1 MEQSRKKSKI
11 LTIVSW
17 SCGGLI
23 ALFLLWGGA
32 VEPNRL
38 VIRRSTIQIDGLSA
52 EMEGV
57 KAVIIADTHFGTGLI
72 DKWRRERILKAFRS
86 EKAELCFLLGDYIAV
101 GSLPHYGAM
110 SPEELTAFFAALKA
124 PGGTFAVLG
133 NHELW
138 YGRKR
143 MTDLLQKAG
152 IQMIENKKTSVKG
165 ITLAGVPDSSTAPFE
180 KNKFNEMIKEP
191 DQVFL
196 LSHKGG
202 MLRFINRKKTT
213 VMFSADTHGG
223 QIRIP
228 GVSSLKDFLQRRKE
242 FAPGVSK
249 WWGHTLFITTGAGGH
264 RLGFRLFC
272 PPEIAVV
279 TFTGKKGNI

>member
-1 MEQSRKKSKI
+1 MEQHRKKSKL
-11 LTIVSW
+11 LTIALW
-17 SCGGLI
+17 SCGGLT
-23 ALFLLWGGA
+23 ALLLLWGG
-32 VEPNRL
+32 VIEPNRL
-38 VIRRSTIQIDGLSA
+38 VIRRSTIQIDGLPA

-57 KAVIIADTHFGTGLI
+57 KALIIADTHFGAGFI
-72 DKWRRERILKAFRS
+72 DKWRKERILKTFRN
-86 EKAELCFLLGDYIAV
+86 EKAGFCFLLGDYIAV
-101 GSLPHYGAM
+101 GALPHYGAM

-124 PGGTFAVLG
+124 PGGTYAVLG

-152 IQMIENKKTSVKG
+152 VQMIENKPVSFKG

-180 KNKFNEMIKEP
+180 RNKFNELIKEP
-191 DQVFL
+191 DILFL

-202 MLRFINRKKTT
+202 MLRFIKREKTT

-264 RLGFRLFC
+264 KLGFRLFC

-279 TFTGKKGNI
+279 TFRGKKGNI

>member
-1 MEQSRKKSKI
+1 MEQSRKKSKF

-17 SCGGLI
+17 SCGGMI
-23 ALFLLWGGA
+23 ALLLLWGGA
-32 VEPNRL
+32 IEPNL
-38 VIRRSTIQIDGLSA
+38 LTIRRSTIQIDGLPA

-57 KAVIIADTHFGTGLI
+57 KAVIIADTHFGAGLI
-72 DKWRRERILKAFRS
+72 DKWRKKRILKTFRN
-86 EKAELCFLLGDYIAV
+86 EKAGFCFLLGDYTAV
-101 GSLPHYGAM
+101 GALPHYGTM

-124 PGGTFAVLG
+124 PLGTFAVLG

-152 IQMIENKKTSVKG
+152 VRMIENQKISVKG
-165 ITLAGVPDSSTAPFE
+165 ITLAGVPDDSTAPFE
-180 KNKFNEMIKEP
+180 KNKFNELIKEP
-191 DQVFL
+191 DTVLL

-202 MLRFINRKKTT
+202 MLRFVKRKKTT

-264 RLGFRLFC
+264 KLGFRLFC

-279 TFTGKKGNI
+279 TFRGKKGNI

>member
-1 MEQSRKKSKI
+1 MEQKRKKSKL
-11 LTIVSW
+11 LTIAAW
-17 SCGGLI
+17 SCGSVTALI
-23 ALFLLWGGA
+23 LLWGMA

-38 VIRRSTIQIDGLSA
+38 VIRRSTVQLEGLSA
-52 EMEGV
+52 EMEGARV
-57 KAVIIADTHFGTGLI
+57 CLIADTHFGATLI
-72 DKWRRERILKAFRS
+72 DKWRKERIIKVFRR
-86 EKAELCFLLGDYIAV
+86 EKPRLCFLLGDYIAV
-101 GSLPHYGAM
+101 GSLPGYGSM
-110 SPEELTAFFAALKA
+110 PEKELTDFFAALKA
-124 PGGTFAVLG
+124 PWGTFAVLG

-143 MTDLLQKAG
+143 MTGLLSRAG
-152 IQMIENKKTSVKG
+152 IRMIENTPVKLKG
-165 ITLAGVPDSSTAPFE
+165 ITLAGVPDSSTAPFDR
-180 KNKFNEMIKEP
+180 KKFNALIQTPETLL
-191 DQVFL
+191 L

-202 MLRFINRKKTT
+202 MLRFIKRAGTT

-242 FAPGVSK
+242 FAPGLSE
-249 WWGHTLFITTGAGGH
+249 WWGHKLFITTGAGGH

-279 TFTGKKGNI
+279 TLTSKKGNI